1 MNKVIGIMAH
11 VDAGKTTF
19 SEQLLYKCSS
29 IKNIGRVDHRTSH
42 LDRDETEMKKG
53 ITIFADQAEFTIGSN
68 RYFLIDT
75 PGHTDFS
82 AETERAVSV
91 LDYGIILIDGSSG
104 VQAHT
109 LTLFRITQQYN
120 IPIFF
125 FINKSDMPNFNSENI
140 ISEIKERLTEDIVE
154 IGNINDEGVK
164 EFIAERDEDFLNK
177 YLDENATD
185 QDCENTLGK
194 LIKKRLCF
202 PVMIGSALNDT
213 GISEF
218 IETFDRL
225 TFTEDKSNDVFCG
238 KVYKIRHDEKGN
250 RITFMKALSGSL
262 KVKDEFCFK
271 SDKREKINEIRYYN
285 GEKYQNTNAAYSGEL
300 FAVTGIKSALCGDI
314 LFLDKE
320 NETGTGKYYVN
331 SAVQAKIETAEDTSK
346 CMEILRIIEAEEPSL
361 NVEYHKDTDEILVNA
376 MGKIQ
381 LEILE
386 EILERRFN
394 LKLSFGKPTV
404 QYRETIKGSVM
415 CIGHYEPLRH
425 YAEVQFILVENER
438 GKGIEFESKCHID
451 RLALNYQNLIKSHVF
466 EKKHRGILTG
476 FPITDIKI
484 ILNDGISHLK
494 HTEGGDFREATYRA
508 IRQGLE
514 KAENILLEPFYKYE
528 ITAENNYIGRI
539 LSDIQKMRG
548 NFEPPE
554 QKGNITVIHGRCPVE
569 TMFDYNSELLAFT
582 KGNGSISMIL
592 DGYDE
597 CGISDKIIEEIAYD
611 KGADKENTSC
621 SVFCKKGAGFV
632 VNWYEVDNYAH
643 TLKNR

>member
-1 MNKVIGIMAH
+1 MAH

-19 SEQLLYKCSS
+19 SEQLLYKCNS
-29 IKNIGRVDHRTSH
+29 IKSIGRVDYRTSH
-42 LDRDETEMKKG
+42 LDRDETEMKRG
-53 ITIFADQAEFTIGSN
+53 ITIFADQAEFTVGSN

-91 LDYGIILIDGSSG
+91 LDYGIILIDGSSS

-125 FINKSDMPNFNSENI
+125 FINKNDMPNFNSENV

-154 IGNINDEGVK
+154 VGNVNDINNEKVK
-164 EFIAERDEDFLNK
+164 EFIAERDEDFFNK

-185 QDCENTLGK
+185 NDCENTLRI

-202 PVMIGSALNDT
+202 PVMIGSALNDI

-218 IETFDRL
+218 IKTFDRL
-225 TFTEDKSNDVFCG
+225 TFVEDKNNDVFCG

-250 RITFMKALSGSL
+250 RITFIKSLSGSL
-262 KVKDEFCFK
+262 KVKDEFCFEN
-271 SDKREKINEIRYYN
+271 DIREKINEIRYYN
-285 GEKYQNTNAAYSGEL
+285 GEKYRNTNSAYSGEL
-300 FAVTGIKSALCGDI
+300 FAVTGIKSAVCGDI

-320 NETGTGKYYVN
+320 NETGAGKYYVN
-331 SAVQAKIETAEDTSK
+331 SAVKAKIETTEDTSK
-346 CMEILRIIEAEEPSL
+346 CMEILRIMEAEETSL
-361 NVEYHKDTDEILVNA
+361 NVEYHKETDEILVNA
-376 MGKIQ
+376 MGRIQ

-394 LKLSFGKPTV
+394 LKVIFSKPTV

-415 CIGHYEPLRH
+415 GIGHYEPLRH
-425 YAEVQFILVENER
+425 YAEVQLILEENER
-438 GKGIEFESKCHID
+438 GKGIEFESRCHID
-451 RLALNYQNLIKSHVF
+451 RLALNYQNLIKTHIF
-466 EKKHRGILTG
+466 EKKHKGILTG

-528 ITAENNYIGRI
+528 ITAENNYVGRI

-548 NFEPPE
+548 NFELPE

-582 KGNGSISMIL
+582 KGNGSISMLL

-597 CGISDKIIEEIAYD
+597 CSISDRVIEEIAYD

-632 VNWYEVDNYAH
+632 VNWHEVDNYAH
-643 TLKNR
+643 TLKK